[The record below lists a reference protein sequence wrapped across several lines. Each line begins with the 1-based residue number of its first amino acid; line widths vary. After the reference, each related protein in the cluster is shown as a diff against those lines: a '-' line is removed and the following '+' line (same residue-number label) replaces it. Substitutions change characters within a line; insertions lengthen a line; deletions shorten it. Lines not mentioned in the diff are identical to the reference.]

1 MTQFIED
8 MPLGRILANLG
19 RTHAMRVDQRMDQ
32 IGLYRGQ
39 AILLLTLARQA
50 ERQAPLTHSE
60 IAEKLHI
67 SPAAASKVIKRM
79 ECLGYLQRTSDP
91 DDERVS
97 RVVLLEGGRAKL
109 DDIFE
114 VFQEVNGRMLQ
125 GISPEEQARLRDL
138 MGRMLANLQET

>member
-1 MTQFIED
+1 MPQSPEE

-32 IGLYRGQ
+32 VGLYRGQ

-50 ERQAPLTHSE
+50 EQQTPLTHSE

-67 SPAAASKVIKRM
+67 SLAAASKVIKRM
-79 ECLGYLQRTSDP
+79 ESLGYLQRTSDP

-109 DDIFE
+109 DDVFA

-125 GISPEEQARLRDL
+125 GISPEEQKLLRNL